1 MELIDIVFRERSGYR
16 EMQLRPFDA
25 DATGDLIRQLNE
37 DTSGGSDLTP
47 AALSRT
53 AGRIIRPAANVSGS
67 ALISNGWGEKRFMF
81 IMTVL
86 VREARGAR
94 STVEITGHT
103 DHADAANT
111 LRGVRLPDDMCL
123 YFNSI
128 TEVNQAYLDTP
139 TQRGWCTQIAGSHHV
154 IGPQTRP
161 NFSRDRLSPG
171 TMTMRPEDVFRNSP
185 KNILQNSFSRLVE
198 RESDYQ
204 DLRNS
209 FTSDSLRLSNRWNDS
224 STRYLHRSIK
234 ALAVANQGE
243 QYGEGMGLDRDP
255 GEILKDARKQVRE
268 RTVSQMPV
276 FADFN
281 RDTNILS
288 QGFITYG
295 ELCAMNPDFAW
306 DDVKVFFERPETAR
320 DYATTTNKWDGR
332 DNTTI
337 AAIQIARA
345 LPTYMAFHHIA
356 FIDFEANNMSYAGQ
370 PVILIPEV
378 LPILGKAIN
387 QNALQAFEQRLI
399 TELFVDMLPWEDCM
413 FDLRVKATL
422 SGDVIISIKLEGEDP
437 GEFAF
442 PVFCDSL
449 VAPVVVDDSSCIDR
463 MSKTLTNI
471 VDRIGGD
478 DHLSNEIITDSS
490 CRF

>member
-1 MELIDIVFRERSGYR
+1 MELIDIVFRERSGYND
-16 EMQLRPFDA
+16 MQLRPFYA
-25 DATGDLIRQLNE
+25 DATTDLIRQLDQ
-37 DTSGGSDLTP
+37 DTDGGTDLTP

-53 AGRIIRPAANVSGS
+53 AGRIIRPSSNVHSD
-67 ALISNGWGEKRFMF
+67 ALIANGWAEKRFMF

-86 VREARGAR
+86 VRESRGAR
-94 STVEITGHT
+94 STIEITGHT

-123 YFNSI
+123 YFNSV
-128 TEVNQAYLDTP
+128 TEVNQAYMDTP
-139 TQRGWCTQIAGSHHV
+139 SSRGWCTQIAGSHHL
-154 IGPQTRP
+154 IAPQTRP
-161 NFSRDRLSPG
+161 NFTRDRLSPG
-171 TMTMRPEDVFRNSP
+171 TMTMRPEDVFRNNP
-185 KNILQNSFSRLVE
+185 KHILQNSFSRLVE
-198 RESDYQ
+198 KESDFR

-209 FTSDSLRLSNRWNDS
+209 FTGDSLRLSNRWNDS

-234 ALAVANQGE
+234 ALAVANEGE
-243 QYGEGMGLDRDP
+243 QYGSGLTLERDP
-255 GEILKDARKQVRE
+255 GEILKDARKMVRE
-268 RTVSQMPV
+268 RTLSQMPV
-276 FADFN
+276 FMDIT

-295 ELCAMNPDFAW
+295 ELCAMNPDFPW
-306 DDVKVFFERPETAR
+306 EDVKVIFERPETAR
-320 DYATTTNKWDGR
+320 NFAETTSRWDGR

-356 FIDFEANNMSYAGQ
+356 FIDFEANNMAYAGQ
-370 PVILIPEV
+370 PVVLIPEV
-378 LPILGKAIN
+378 LPMLGKAIN

-399 TELFVDMLPWEDCM
+399 TELFVDMLPWENCM
-413 FDLRVKATL
+413 FDIHVKAAL

-437 GEFAF
+437 GEFVF

-449 VAPVVVDDSSCIDR
+449 VAPVVVDDNDCIDR
-463 MSKTLTNI
+463 MGKTLTNI
-471 VDRIGGD
+471 VDSIGGQNE
-478 DHLSNEIITDSS
+478 LSSEIITDTT